1 MRFHVGDINHSS
13 RLVKALV
20 PEIAAVVSFILN
32 HHIVFHRRSSN
43 IRSYMVS
50 KAIDTLVNQEP
61 SLPFMV

>member
-1 MRFHVGDINHSS
+1 M
-13 RLVKALV
+13 
-20 PEIAAVVSFILN
+20 SFILN

-61 SLPFMV
+61 SLPFMM